1 MFTPTAFSS
10 QDIVRDG
17 LVLWLDANDKTSYP
31 GSGTAWRDLSLGGNN
46 GTLINGP
53 TFDSDNG
60 GSIVFDGVNDY
71 ATTSF
76 TLNGSQPLTVSCWFN
91 LDTITKNWHSI
102 IDAFKDNTDRNFQ
115 LWCDNVGKI
124 RVYHLGPSH
133 SGTYTLSPNTW
144 YNAVF
149 TYPGSG
155 LGTLY
160 VNKNI
165 TDPNVPKGSGSG
177 GNIQLNIG
185 RRTDAH
191 PSSYTNGLISNIQI
205 YNRALTPQ
213 EVLQN
218 YNATKSRYGL

>member
-1 MFTPTAFSS
+1 MKIGHKSPS
-10 QDIVRDG
+10 DG
-17 LVLWLDANDKTSYP
+17 LVLYLDAANPKSYP
-31 GSGTAWRDLSLGGNN
+31 GSGTTWNGLSGNGN
-46 GTLINGP
+46 DGTLVNGP
-53 TFDSDNG
+53 TFDSGNL
-60 GSIVFDGVNDY
+60 GSIVFDGANDY

-91 LDTITKNWHSI
+91 LDTITKNWYSI
-102 IDAFKDNTDRNFQ
+102 IDAFKNGTDRNFQ

-124 RVYHLGPSH
+124 RVFHLGSSH

-165 TDPNVPKGSGSG
+165 TDLNVPKGSGSG
-177 GNIQLNIG
+177 GDIPLNIG
-185 RRTDAH
+185 GRTDAH
-191 PSSYTNGLISNIQI
+191 VSSHTNGQISNIHI

-218 YNATKSRYGL
+218 YNATRSRFGLP